1 MIKSLPAN
9 AGDIGS
15 ISDPEGSHMPWRM
28 EPVHHNYWACA
39 PKPVSHSGR
48 GRHNEKASHS
58 QLESSSHLL
67 PSFKVHAA
75 MENQHS
81 QKQMNN
87 TCRQIKNMFIITQR
101 QVKDLSPKEQ
111 LLNSFLGTLSEIS
124 TVYTWM
130 YLTLHIFNCM

>member
-1 MIKSLPAN
+1 
-9 AGDIGS
+9 
-15 ISDPEGSHMPWRM
+15 MPWSNGARASQLLSLC
-28 EPVHHNYWACA
+28 PRACA
-39 PKPVSHSGR
+39 HSGR

-67 PSFKVHAA
+67 PSLKVHTA

-101 QVKDLSPKEQ
+101 QVKELSPKEQ
-111 LLNSFLGTLSEIS
+111 LLNSFLGILSEIS
-124 TVYTWM
+124 TVYT
-130 YLTLHIFNCM
+130 